1 MGKSQSNFQFGRME
15 RLRQITVVTS
25 TGHQVEVHTEDIHKI
40 TRRTNGDP
48 SGYITIR
55 IPDQQAVKIMELML
69 WQDSPR

>member
-1 MGKSQSNFQFGRME
+1 MAKRSKEKEVGMQDRRSIV
-15 RLRQITVVTS
+15 ITTS

-55 IPDQQAVKIMELML
+55 ITDQEAVKLMEKL
-69 WQDSPR
+69 WDD

>member
-1 MGKSQSNFQFGRME
+1 MT
-15 RLRQITVVTS
+15 ITVTTS

-55 IPDQQAVKIMELML
+55 ITDQEAVKLMEKL
-69 WQDSPR
+69 WDD

>member
-1 MGKSQSNFQFGRME
+1 MQDRRSIV
-15 RLRQITVVTS
+15 ITTS

-40 TRRTNGDP
+40 IRRSNGDP